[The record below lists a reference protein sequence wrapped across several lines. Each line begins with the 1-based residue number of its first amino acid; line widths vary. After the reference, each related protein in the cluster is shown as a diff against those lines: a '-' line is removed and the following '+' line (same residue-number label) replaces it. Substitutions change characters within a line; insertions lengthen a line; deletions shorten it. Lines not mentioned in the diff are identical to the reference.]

1 MGKTRV
7 IAKPMK
13 SHEEP
18 TQSKAGRPLGK
29 ERLSHP
35 ELPSQHRSDEFKRV
49 IPRQDASVDVSGQ
62 KNIITCPFIVI
73 MCIEHQERIYENYLL
88 QLYRLRV
95 LVVASA
101 R

>member
-18 TQSKAGRPLGK
+18 TQSKAGRPVGK

-35 ELPSQHRSDEFKRV
+35 ELPSQRRSDEFKRV
-49 IPRQDASVDVSGQ
+49 IPHQDASVDVSGQ
-62 KNIITCPFIVI
+62 ENVTSCLFIFI
-73 MCIEHQERIYENYLL
+73 MIQCIELQGKIYEDDSK
-88 QLYRLRV
+88 QLID
-95 LVVASA
+95 
-101 R
+101 